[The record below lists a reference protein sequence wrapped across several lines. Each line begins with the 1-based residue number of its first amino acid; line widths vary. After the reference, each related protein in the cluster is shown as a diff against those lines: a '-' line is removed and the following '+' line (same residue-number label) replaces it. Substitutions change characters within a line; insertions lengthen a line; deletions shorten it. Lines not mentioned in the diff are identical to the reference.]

1 MENFLPESP
10 KIKYIIS
17 KVRPSLFSLNEE
29 EIEGTDIE
37 EKNEFN
43 ESDVNKDEKD
53 LKLNKI
59 GDEGYEDIKDNS
71 ILKTLIIIYQKKI
84 SISSIETKDSL

>member
-1 MENFLPESP
+1 M
-10 KIKYIIS
+10 
-17 KVRPSLFSLNEE
+17 FSLNEE

-59 GDEGYEDIKDNS
+59 EDEGYEDIKDNS